1 MLSSPVIIPLS
12 NVHGGQVAD
21 LILPI
26 QQIEFSV
33 PITLDDQPDLQDI
46 EAAYFRPGGHF
57 WGAFVDDELAGTIGL
72 LASPP
77 GRLPESTPHAPFGVI
92 RKMFVRMEYRGK
104 PWGLAQLLLETGI
117 AHARRSGMEHLYLGT
132 ISRMHAA
139 HRFYEKNGFTR
150 IAKENLPAAFP
161 LMPVD
166 DTFYHLPIL

>member
-1 MLSSPVIIPLS
+1 MHPDISIRPLK
-12 NVHGGQVAD
+12 NNHRDEVAA

-57 WGAFVDDELAGTIGL
+57 WGAFVDGELAGTIGL
-72 LASPP
+72 LAPAP
-77 GRLPESTPHAPFGVI
+77 GFGVI
-92 RKMFVRMEYRGK
+92 RKMFVKPEFRGK
-104 PWGLAQLLLETGI
+104 PWSLAQHLLETLLVQ
-117 AHARRSGMEHLYLGT
+117 ARDSGMGHLYLGT

-139 HRFYEKNGFTR
+139 HRFYERNGFSLVE
-150 IAKENLPAAFP
+150 KERLPAAFP
-161 LMPVD
+161 LMAVD